1 MSKQIQ
7 DSSIKSNIEQRS
19 QVESFSE
26 DAQAGSLSVSAIE
39 NKVVLKEGGKKH
51 TVNIKEEKVTQVP
64 EEVSIIV
71 NDSDN
76 GTINL
81 ESELKSA
88 SEKEPVVELRLPG
101 NLQRNDAEE
110 WKKNSTTQKTVNDDT
125 QEKSLSE
132 DASVLS
138 LNISSQI
145 SQVDLEDGDKIKKL
159 QSQVN

>member
-1 MSKQIQ
+1 MSIQVQ
-7 DSSIKSNIEQRS
+7 DSSIKSNIKQRS

-101 NLQRNDAEE
+101 NLRRNDAEE
-110 WKKNSTTQKTVNDDT
+110 KKNSTIQKRIYDGTQD
-125 QEKSLSE
+125 KSLSE

-145 SQVDLEDGDKIKKL
+145 SQVDLEDGDKIKNL